1 MHEIG
6 IDICFS
12 TAEIIWDNAS
22 IPMQSVD
29 KTTEEFEQ
37 ELLFSQDPAT
47 TDAERIQ
54 NIVESKY
61 CPADLDKTVS
71 QCKLLNTDEKQ
82 KLHRLLAKFSHF
94 FDGTLETGK
103 QTQLNW
109 N

>member
-1 MHEIG
+1 
-6 IDICFS
+6 
-12 TAEIIWDNAS
+12 
-22 IPMQSVD
+22 MQSVD

-54 NIVESKY
+54 NIVEIKY
-61 CPADLDKTVS
+61 CPADLDKTVLE
-71 QCKLLNTDEKQ
+71 CKLLNTDEKQ
-82 KLHRLLAKFSHF
+82 KLHKLLAKFH
-94 FDGTLETGK
+94 TCLMEHWETGK